1 MKLILLFISIIVL
14 LVSILGIYRQISE
27 EKPSIY
33 WLNFKPESHKILQE
47 IGKEYK
53 EITGRNINIVTPES
67 GKYSEILTQEM
78 NSTSP
83 PTLFIIGD
91 QKSVNKW
98 SDNLYDLKK
107 TKIANELNTKE
118 FNLYSNDD
126 KLAAIGYC
134 YETFGIITNIE
145 LLEKAGHKIDEIK
158 DFETLKTIVEDIHKN
173 AQKLGFDA
181 FTSSGLDPSSSWR
194 FSGHLSN
201 VPLYYESRDDNWK
214 SSPPTIKGIYLKN
227 YRNIWDLYINNSP
240 HKPDTLLS
248 GEYNA
253 EEEFGKKQAVFYQNG
268 NWEYDALV
276 NTYDLEPKKLT
287 MIPLYSGVDGEQN
300 AGLNS
305 GTENY
310 WAVNSKASD
319 KDIAATLEFMYWL
332 VTDLDISKKLTTV
345 FGSMPYK
352 KVPKP
357 ENIFLA
363 KAQQYIDEGKY
374 IMKWSFTFTP
384 NQEEWRKDVTSALF
398 EYSKDNSDQKWKE
411 VEYAFIHG
419 WEIQYKAINA

>member
-1 MKLILLFISIIVL
+1 MKWILISISIIVL
-14 LVSILGIYRQISE
+14 LVSILGIYKQISE
-27 EKPSIY
+27 VKPSIY
-33 WLNFKPESHKILQE
+33 WLNFKPESHKVLLE
-47 IGKEYK
+47 IGKLYK
-53 EITGRNINIVTPES
+53 EITGCNVNIITPES

-78 NSTSP
+78 NNTSP
-83 PTLFIIGD
+83 PTLFVIGD

-98 SDNLYDLKK
+98 SDYLYDLNN

-118 FNLYSNDD
+118 FNLYSNND

-145 LLEKAGHKIDEIK
+145 LLEKAGYNIDEIK
-158 DFETLKTIVEDIHKN
+158 DFESLKTIVEDIHKN

-214 SSPPTIKGIYLKN
+214 STPPTVKGIYLKN
-227 YRNIWDLYINNSP
+227 YKNIWDLYINNSP
-240 HKPDTLLS
+240 YRPDTLLS
-248 GEYNA
+248 GEYDA

-276 NTYDLEPKKLT
+276 NNYGLKPSKLT
-287 MIPLYSGVDGEQN
+287 MIPLYGGVDGEEN

-310 WAVNSKASD
+310 WAVNGKASD

-332 VTDLDISKKLTTV
+332 VTDSDISKKLTTV

-357 ENIFLA
+357 ENVFLA
-363 KAQQYIDEGKY
+363 KAQQYIDEN
-374 IMKWSFTFTP
+374 I
-384 NQEEWRKDVTSALF
+384 
-398 EYSKDNSDQKWKE
+398 
-411 VEYAFIHG
+411 
-419 WEIQYKAINA
+419 